1 MLQIIIIV
9 KKNNN
14 LKIELMQGHA
24 HRVRGS
30 VFANKKEEYS
40 LTEKMKLGELGK
52 SVPPDI
58 LIYLAVFSNPLP

>member
-52 SVPPDI
+52 SVP
-58 LIYLAVFSNPLP
+58 LIS